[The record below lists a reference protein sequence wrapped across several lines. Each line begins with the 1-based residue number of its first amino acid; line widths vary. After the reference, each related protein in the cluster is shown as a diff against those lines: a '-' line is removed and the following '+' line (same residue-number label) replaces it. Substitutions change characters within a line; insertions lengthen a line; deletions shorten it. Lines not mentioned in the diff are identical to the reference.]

1 MSEPKRNELD
11 FLVVDNTPEQLDDW
25 CRVVERVTGVRPR
38 TAQSPEAAREALES
52 GPVHVLVVDLF
63 LTPQSEKLAELDES
77 EGLRLITAC
86 REQYPRSRIVA
97 ITSRLGE
104 TAKAGAAV
112 LLAGADDFISTAW
125 PRVYAESLLEQ
136 KLRIFRALLQ
146 NCR

>member
-1 MSEPKRNELD
+1 MSEPSRNKLD

-25 CRVVERVTGVRPR
+25 SKVVQRVTGLRPR
-38 TAQSPEAAREALES
+38 TAKSPEAATEALES
-52 GPVHVLVVDLF
+52 GPVDVLVVDLF
-63 LTPQSEKLAELDES
+63 LTRESERLAELDQS
-77 EGLRLITAC
+77 EGLRLIATC
-86 REQYPRSRIVA
+86 KKRYPRSRIVA

-112 LLAGADDFISTAW
+112 LRAGGDDFISTAW